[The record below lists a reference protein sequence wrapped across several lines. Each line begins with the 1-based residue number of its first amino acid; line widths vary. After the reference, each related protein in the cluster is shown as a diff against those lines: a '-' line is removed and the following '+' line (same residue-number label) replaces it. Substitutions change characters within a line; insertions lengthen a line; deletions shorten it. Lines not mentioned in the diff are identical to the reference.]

1 MYIGS
6 KNPNSTT
13 GIISKEL
20 IKKIEEPGN
29 LKTKVFYYSGADSYI
44 EECRG
49 CTQCFISGKC
59 ALDQQDDMKYIRQ
72 KMLEADCII
81 LGSPVYFHAVS
92 GNMKNFIDRL
102 SFWTHTMELAKKP
115 GIVISCSGGNG
126 LLFVSDYLNKFMDYL
141 GIINVDRIEEMT
153 YSKEYMENNKVI
165 EKMQDRLAECAKKIN
180 DIFCRDIE
188 LKCSQLQG
196 RIFRANN
203 KKYKELKD
211 YRAYIAEVDRW
222 YEKGYLDYQEFDQ
235 I

>member
-6 KNPNSTT
+6 KNSNSTT

-81 LGSPVYFHAVS
+81 LV
-92 GNMKNFIDRL
+92 R
-102 SFWTHTMELAKKP
+102 
-115 GIVISCSGGNG
+115 
-126 LLFVSDYLNKFMDYL
+126 
-141 GIINVDRIEEMT
+141 
-153 YSKEYMENNKVI
+153 
-165 EKMQDRLAECAKKIN
+165 
-180 DIFCRDIE
+180 
-188 LKCSQLQG
+188 
-196 RIFRANN
+196 N
-203 KKYKELKD
+203 KKKTNRKEKKNERFIKD
-211 YRAYIAEVDRW
+211 QRSST
-222 YEKGYLDYQEFDQ
+222 
-235 I
+235 